1 MLDNF
6 ICSQPFFFK
15 IKYYKVSNLG
25 MRSNLKAFLTT
36 IDTSIIDGYSQ

>member
-6 ICSQPFFFK
+6 ICSQPFFCK
-15 IKYYKVSNLG
+15 IKYFKVSNIG
-25 MRSNLKAFLTT
+25 MRSNHTAILTT